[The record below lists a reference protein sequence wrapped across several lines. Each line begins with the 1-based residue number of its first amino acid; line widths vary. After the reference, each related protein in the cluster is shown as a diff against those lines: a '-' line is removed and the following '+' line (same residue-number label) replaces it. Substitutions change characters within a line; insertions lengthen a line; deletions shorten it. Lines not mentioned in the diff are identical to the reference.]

1 MKWEK
6 NEREEN
12 EFVNVTR
19 TSEEVQPARELQK
32 EEKTMKMEHKD
43 MPGTTASSSGLGE
56 VLNVNANSAKHSKR
70 RLKSH
75 LW

>member
-43 MPGTTASSSGLGE
+43 MPGTRAPRDF
-56 VLNVNANSAKHSKR
+56 AR
-70 RLKSH
+70 C
-75 LW
+75 